1 MAKFPLKGECV
12 LANPWFGDNP
22 PFAVL
27 SIDFRTRTGTA
38 RWGRIDRGGREAPI
52 NPVSLEMREEGP
64 KFWGL
69 YRIAKQDNLQATNSG
84 MFEATIKD
92 KYRLE
97 IEFTGAIKTSV
108 KAEPASTAA
117 IEEGDLGIAL
127 APAPVDNTPRGSID
141 CAGDIANYFDSLV
154 KENSREIENW
164 VRDTTAKHP
173 DAWWA
178 VGLAKTVYDVPVVLG
193 QGMVDALRLGE
204 GTARAMYQEEGGWG
218 AAKGIGQDA
227 LRLLQFIPA
236 FGALKLV
243 RPVSAEARALSA
255 EARALG
261 AEGRALSAEGRALGA
276 EARSVAPGAGGAPGI
291 AARAPAAR
299 PLPPLEPP
307 KAPLPWS
314 SSMNLVNRPGQVCTW
329 VATTQAVRMVK
340 ATAYVTIETL
350 LSVGRAVGVTPGPA
364 GTYIKE
370 LMPVLAKI
378 GVRLR
383 PLASAVPAGTSA
395 ETIATLAGGAPGRVV
410 LFEISWVTNVRGVVQ
425 RVGHTLVA
433 FNSSN
438 GVRILDRTG
447 AIARRVADL
456 ESIGGGMNG
465 YRGIGTA
472 LLQNAYVI
480 EDATV
485 KLAPNGAGK
494 LVASLAVTVAVSL
507 HAVTPVSG
515 AGGAP
520 AQSPAP
526 STGAAQPAPR

>member
-1 MAKFPLKGECV
+1 
-12 LANPWFGDNP
+12 
-22 PFAVL
+22 
-27 SIDFRTRTGTA
+27 
-38 RWGRIDRGGREAPI
+38 
-52 NPVSLEMREEGP
+52 
-64 KFWGL
+64 
-69 YRIAKQDNLQATNSG
+69 
-84 MFEATIKD
+84 
-92 KYRLE
+92 
-97 IEFTGAIKTSV
+97 
-108 KAEPASTAA
+108 
-117 IEEGDLGIAL
+117 
-127 APAPVDNTPRGSID
+127 
-141 CAGDIANYFDSLV
+141 
-154 KENSREIENW
+154 
-164 VRDTTAKHP
+164 
-173 DAWWA
+173 
-178 VGLAKTVYDVPVVLG
+178 
-193 QGMVDALRLGE
+193 
-204 GTARAMYQEEGGWG
+204 MYQEEGGWG

-383 PLASAVPAGTSA
+383 PLTSAVPAGTSA